1 MINEI
6 KKTLK
11 NLNFFLGNR
20 IEKEDLFKEVSD
32 YLLK

>member
-11 NLNFFLGNR
+11 NLNFLGNR